1 MVQNENFIDRRP
13 DNNFRKLTD
22 AFCREAGLRRN
33 ISFECD
39 SPDMVLSLIQG
50 GLGVGFIGMR
60 TVSIEGVKLLHI
72 QNIKCE
78 RFIELQWPENHYR
91 NQGVRDFISFAQ
103 NILKNIGKNKN
114 KQGGKICLLPCLFFY
129 VKY

>member
-1 MVQNENFIDRRP
+1 MAQPTLRAVSRP
-13 DNNFRKLTD
+13 LSFEKIRYNNFRKLTD

-103 NILKNIGKNKN
+103 
-114 KQGGKICLLPCLFFY
+114 
-129 VKY
+129 KYFEKYR